1 MIILKPKISATEW
14 KVMEVLW
21 EGNKLL
27 AADVTAALKD
37 TNWSDRTIRT
47 LISRLVKKGVV
58 NYHVE
63 GKSYR
68 YYAVLTKDECIKKE
82 NREFINKIF
91 NGSTMEFVASFIK
104 NENLTKGEI
113 KELRELL
120 DKKDGK

>member
-1 MIILKPKISATEW
+1 
-14 KVMEVLW
+14 MEVLW

>member
-1 MIILKPKISATEW
+1 
-14 KVMEVLW
+14 MEVLW
-21 EGNKLL
+21 EGKELL
-27 AADVTAALKD
+27 AADVAEALVN
-37 TNWSDRTIRT
+37 TNWSDRTVRT

-58 NYHVE
+58 DYHVE

-68 YYAVLTKDECIKKE
+68 YYAKFSKEECVKKE

-91 NGSTMEFVASFIK
+91 HGSAKEYVASFIK
-104 NENLTKGEI
+104 NENLTKDEI

>member
-1 MIILKPKISATEW
+1 LKPKISATEW